1 MTSYSV
7 LDLLAEPLDAANLRR
22 LLTAS
27 GDLQQALFD
36 QARQRRDAHVGPAV
50 TLRGVIE
57 ISNYCQKTCDYCAM
71 RPLNKS
77 LTRYRL
83 PDETIL
89 AISADI
95 KAAGI
100 GTVFLQSGQDRKCDD
115 ILERVIPQIKNGL
128 GQNLLLNVGEKPKEE
143 YRKYRELGADSFILK
158 FETSDPAL
166 YEAVAHS
173 PLAKRLECIGWLQ
186 ELGFRVGT
194 GNIIGLPG
202 QTLDTLAGDIQLA
215 ARIKPDFVSSSP
227 FIPNQNTPYEQVPN
241 GSLPITLNSI
251 AICRILFPNALI
263 PSVSALEKIEAGG
276 QARGL
281 DAGANVLTINFTPPE
296 SREKFAIYSQQRF
309 VVSLEHALKT
319 VDQAGLQANLH

>member
-1 MTSYSV
+1 M
-7 LDLLAEPLDAANLRR
+7 
-22 LLTAS
+22 
-27 GDLQQALFD
+27 
-36 QARQRRDAHVGPAV
+36 
-50 TLRGVIE
+50 
-57 ISNYCQKTCDYCAM
+57 
-71 RPLNKS
+71 
-77 LTRYRL
+77 
-83 PDETIL
+83 
-89 AISADI
+89 
-95 KAAGI
+95 
-100 GTVFLQSGQDRKCDD
+100 FLQSGQDRKCDD

-241 GSLPITLNSI
+241 GSLP
-251 AICRILFPNALI
+251 P
-263 PSVSALEKIEAGG
+263 
-276 QARGL
+276 
-281 DAGANVLTINFTPPE
+281 
-296 SREKFAIYSQQRF
+296 
-309 VVSLEHALKT
+309 
-319 VDQAGLQANLH
+319 

>member
-1 MTSYSV
+1 M
-7 LDLLAEPLDAANLRR
+7 
-22 LLTAS
+22 
-27 GDLQQALFD
+27 
-36 QARQRRDAHVGPAV
+36 
-50 TLRGVIE
+50 
-57 ISNYCQKTCDYCAM
+57 
-71 RPLNKS
+71 
-77 LTRYRL
+77 
-83 PDETIL
+83 
-89 AISADI
+89 
-95 KAAGI
+95 
-100 GTVFLQSGQDRKCDD
+100 
-115 ILERVIPQIKNGL
+115 
-128 GQNLLLNVGEKPKEE
+128 
-143 YRKYRELGADSFILK
+143 
-158 FETSDPAL
+158 
-166 YEAVAHS
+166 AHS